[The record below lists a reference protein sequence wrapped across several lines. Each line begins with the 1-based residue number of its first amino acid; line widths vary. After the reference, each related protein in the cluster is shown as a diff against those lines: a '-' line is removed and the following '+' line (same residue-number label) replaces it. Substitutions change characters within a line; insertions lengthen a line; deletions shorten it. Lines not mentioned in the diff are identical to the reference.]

1 MLDPDYL
8 DQASDMVGAVYSD
21 IESDMLT
28 YLCEQLLDQDIEELG
43 QRGTTAVTL
52 LSQTH
57 ATELLSIV
65 NSYSG
70 DVNNAVAKTVTDA
83 IGRSDKKDT
92 AVANVAKVA
101 ASVTSSQP
109 RQITLTIKGIESIL
123 ERDNVAMVQGALSL
137 WNRIVAKA
145 VTQVNTGYST
155 AEQAIREAVRAMMDQ
170 GISTITYRNSTTGR
184 QTITNNIDVAVR
196 RHVRT
201 QLEQDGMRRT
211 LQICKDA
218 GIDLV
223 EVTSH
228 GGARPSHAKWQG
240 RVYSLVGEVEIDG
253 VRYKDFYTET
263 DYGSVDGLGGANCRH
278 SFGPWIP
285 GTARSYDPNPEH
297 PSGLSNSEV
306 YAMIQEQRR
315 REREI
320 RKTKREL
327 KGAHLIA
334 KKDGSLQNLAEVERL
349 KLKLSRQQKNLR
361 EYIDSCNTKGK
372 ALVLQRSI
380 NREWAGDMPKIKKQA
395 VANRT
400 IAEFMDS
407 KSVKQTLEKTGISKS
422 AARKALS
429 QELKTRG
436 IDSHNF
442 QALSKTNQQSIF
454 KSALNTGAIADPQ
467 GKGRAAAERHAKSYY
482 REITSRNTAST
493 ISKIAKASSMSTSD
507 ARRAYDH
514 LFIEEHELADGV
526 RRFDPDY
533 DMAQSIQR
541 LIDTNNPEKHDL
553 LLFKHEALE
562 AKYMSEGMSQREAHI
577 KANKTYNYEAALK
590 KWLNRNKDS

>member
-507 ARRAYDH
+507 ARRAYNH